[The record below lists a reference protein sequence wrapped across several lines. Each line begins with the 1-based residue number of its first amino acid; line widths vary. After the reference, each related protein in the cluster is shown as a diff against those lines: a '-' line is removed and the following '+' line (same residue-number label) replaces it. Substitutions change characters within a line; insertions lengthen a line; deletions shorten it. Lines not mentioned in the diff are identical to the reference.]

1 MFDLDQPKIAKYGR
15 ANCDNFAAVLRF
27 VVITIQNRLHNCP
40 ADCET
45 VNEVLTGQAGDDIE
59 REAAGILYGSKRA
72 AVDYIE
78 SEKAALY
85 WQAEEIAYHAESE
98 REAAQ
103 NLIALFCNIP
113 GIGMVKS
120 GFICQLL
127 YSCGGCLDRHNIE
140 RFDIKPARIKSCRY
154 KNAKRAATRRAI
166 ISEYLDL
173 CEAAGGCRALWNSW
187 CRFLSDRPDMTG
199 FRMNGNKPLYDSP
212 EHVSA
217 LHCAALG
224 LA

>member
-1 MFDLDQPKIAKYGR
+1 MFDLDQPKIERYGR

-40 ADCET
+40 ADCDV
-45 VNEVLTGQAGDDIE
+45 VNEVLTGEASDDIE

-85 WQAEEIAYHAESE
+85 WQAEEIVYHATSE
-98 REAAQ
+98 REAAH

-120 GFICQLL
+120 GFAAQCL
-127 YSCGGCLDRHNIE
+127 YGLAGCIDRHNIE
-140 RFDIKPARIKSCRY
+140 RFDIKPCRIKSDRY
-154 KNAKRAATRRAI
+154 KSAKRFATRQAVI
-166 ISEYLDL
+166 AEYLDI
-173 CEAAGGCRALWNSW
+173 CESAGGCRELWNSW
-187 CRFLSDRPDMTG
+187 CSFLAGRPDKTG
-199 FRMNGNKPLYDSP
+199 FKMNGNKPLYDSA

-217 LHCAALG
+217 LHCVALG